1 MRLVIKK
8 FAGAFFTFFLI
19 LLQSCSQKS
28 NEISQEQ
35 RDIYK
40 DSLFREVVKIRNIDT
55 LFARLD
61 DFVKK
66 NDKIGEMF
74 CYREIG
80 RQQREKSQLLEAIQ
94 NHQTALDIAIQLKDT
109 TEIVKVLNDLGV
121 DFRRI
126 GALPEA
132 SSYHYKA
139 LNYADAYS
147 GKKNKIDAKNL
158 VVATNGIANVSLLLG
173 YLDEAEKYYRI
184 SLEGEK
190 ELNSEV
196 GQAIN
201 LAKLGTIFEQ
211 RQQYDSAQ
219 AYYLKSMEQN
229 QLAKTNRGI
238 ALCLIHLGNLYKT
251 QKKYDPALEKYKE
264 AFNILQN
271 EPTNKWDW
279 LKSCI
284 AIAEIQMYKGNTE
297 QYQHYINL
305 AEKASNEINS
315 LESIIAVHSIK
326 YEFYN
331 LHKNYAE
338 ALNHYKQSQILK
350 DSLQGIEKNNRYT
363 DLRLNYEREQSDRRL
378 QQVELQNKLDHD
390 KRQRTFYIILAALS
404 VSLMFVAILYYA
416 FLQRVRSNRILKQI
430 EKNRSDFFTNITHEL
445 RTPLTVIQGLNRQ
458 MQQNPKLTQKE
469 KNVFMKA
476 IDRQSNNLLNLVNQ
490 LLDFARL
497 KADVDT
503 PQWRN
508 GDIIPY
514 LRMLAETFLLYAQ
527 EKNINLVFYSEVTH
541 QKMDFIPSYVDKIVG
556 NLLSNAIKYSSPNST
571 IHFVVSK
578 EITNTI
584 CLRVSDNGQGIAP
597 EDIKHIFELFYQGQ
611 QTQKISGTGVGLSFT
626 QMLVKKMNG
635 TISVKSELN
644 KGSEFSVTLP
654 IKNKTLSYIAPLE
667 IESKTITENR
677 EQTVTDKDIPL
688 TENSNKP
695 IILLVED
702 NPDILMYV
710 KSLLKNSYQI
720 ITAQDGEEGLEKAKK
735 HIPDLVIT
743 DVMMPKKDG
752 FEFCQEMK
760 QSELLSHIPV
770 IMLTAKITDQDRLE
784 GLRHGVEAYIRK
796 PFQAEELLIRIQNIL
811 ENRQLLKQKYIGAA
825 AHNSHE
831 KNGLDDD
838 NLAFLQKIN
847 TIIYSDL
854 SNSNINASFLANKM
868 SMSVSQLS
876 RKLVGIT
883 GHSTVSYITQVRLGY
898 AKKMLNSGT
907 MTITE
912 IADSCGFIDSN
923 YFSRAF
929 KKEFGATPSQ
939 YKKES

>member
-331 LHKNYAE
+331 LHKNYAD

-378 QQVELQNKLDHD
+378 QQIELQNKLDHD

-677 EQTVTDKDIPL
+677 EQTVTNEDTPL

>member
-1 MRLVIKK
+1 MKQNTFMNFVTKK
-8 FAGAFFTFFLI
+8 LIGGFCLALSLIFLHN
-19 LLQSCSQKS
+19 CSRKP

-445 RTPLTVIQGLNRQ
+445 RTPLTVIQGLNR
-458 MQQNPKLTQKE
+458 
-469 KNVFMKA
+469 
-476 IDRQSNNLLNLVNQ
+476 
-490 LLDFARL
+490 
-497 KADVDT
+497 
-503 PQWRN
+503 
-508 GDIIPY
+508 
-514 LRMLAETFLLYAQ
+514 
-527 EKNINLVFYSEVTH
+527 
-541 QKMDFIPSYVDKIVG
+541 
-556 NLLSNAIKYSSPNST
+556 
-571 IHFVVSK
+571 
-578 EITNTI
+578 
-584 CLRVSDNGQGIAP
+584 
-597 EDIKHIFELFYQGQ
+597 
-611 QTQKISGTGVGLSFT
+611 
-626 QMLVKKMNG
+626 
-635 TISVKSELN
+635 
-644 KGSEFSVTLP
+644 
-654 IKNKTLSYIAPLE
+654 
-667 IESKTITENR
+667 
-677 EQTVTDKDIPL
+677 
-688 TENSNKP
+688 
-695 IILLVED
+695 
-702 NPDILMYV
+702 
-710 KSLLKNSYQI
+710 
-720 ITAQDGEEGLEKAKK
+720 
-735 HIPDLVIT
+735 
-743 DVMMPKKDG
+743 
-752 FEFCQEMK
+752 
-760 QSELLSHIPV
+760 
-770 IMLTAKITDQDRLE
+770 
-784 GLRHGVEAYIRK
+784 
-796 PFQAEELLIRIQNIL
+796 
-811 ENRQLLKQKYIGAA
+811 
-825 AHNSHE
+825 
-831 KNGLDDD
+831 
-838 NLAFLQKIN
+838 
-847 TIIYSDL
+847 
-854 SNSNINASFLANKM
+854 
-868 SMSVSQLS
+868 
-876 RKLVGIT
+876 
-883 GHSTVSYITQVRLGY
+883 
-898 AKKMLNSGT
+898 
-907 MTITE
+907 
-912 IADSCGFIDSN
+912 
-923 YFSRAF
+923 
-929 KKEFGATPSQ
+929 
-939 YKKES
+939 